1 MRLLTNMCT
10 ARLILTI
17 AIVLAV
23 ISIASAK
30 DVCDHVSRIKIIP
43 AHGEPGMDADYDAIV
58 GAGKSAVPCLIR
70 KITDSTAKA
79 DPRQIPR
86 WGDLRTTVGDTAVIM
101 LQRVTGVEILKML
114 PRKYQRLHKQIGVYA
129 ELEYL
134 HDGGNNRRT
143 LQQKLWRWYRIT
155 YLPSLP
161 KTAA

>member
-1 MRLLTNMCT
+1 MCT

-17 AIVLAV
+17 AIVSTV
-23 ISIASAK
+23 VSIASAQ

-43 AHGEPGMDADYDAIV
+43 FHGGTGMDADYDAIV

-70 KITDSTAKA
+70 KITDATPKA

-101 LQRVTGVEILKML
+101 LQVVTRVEIIKML
-114 PRKYQRLHKQIGVYA
+114 PLKYQRLHKQIGVYA

-143 LQQKLWRWYRIT
+143 LQRKLGRWYRIT
-155 YLPSLP
+155 YLPSFP